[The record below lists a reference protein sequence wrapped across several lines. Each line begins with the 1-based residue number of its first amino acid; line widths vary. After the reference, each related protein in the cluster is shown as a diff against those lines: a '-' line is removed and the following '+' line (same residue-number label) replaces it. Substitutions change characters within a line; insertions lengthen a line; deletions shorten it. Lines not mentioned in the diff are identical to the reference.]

1 MNIKAEKKLNN
12 HIWSLRRMQTV
23 PSAGVCVCFSRVSDK
38 CDCEQIPVAGA
49 ENSSDEVLCQACDRQ
64 GYLKPQQ
71 AKWSLKLVGEQLGIR
86 QMFDLLWKWRS
97 CNFPVWFWIN
107 EVFCAWRG
115 SFFLSRRF
123 LRWAMPP
130 RPQSSATTPATTSSP
145 GWCPRTRTR
154 PRPWWTSSKPCA
166 GTTSPLWLQR
176 ETTERAA
183 WTPSSRSPEKTVSA

>member
-1 MNIKAEKKLNN
+1 
-12 HIWSLRRMQTV
+12 MQRV
-23 PSAGVCVCFSRVSDK
+23 PFLLVCVCFSRVSDK
-38 CDCEQIPVAGA
+38 CDSVNRFPLLVQKI
-49 ENSSDEVLCQACDRQ
+49 VLMRYCRQACDRQ

-71 AKWSLKLVGEQLGIR
+71 AKWSLEPVGEQLGIR
-86 QMFDLLWKWRS
+86 QMFDLLWKWRNH
-97 CNFPVWFWIN
+97 NFPVWFWIN
-107 EVFCAWRG
+107 EVFCASPG

-130 RPQSSATTPATTSSP
+130 RPRSSATTPATTSSP